1 MSAPSRFVRSVAAAL
16 LGAVLVLPSAS
27 AQVAGSNNPYTTRVN
42 PIPYNTSTLGKVP
55 PLGSGY
61 NLATN
66 PYSTTVASVPAVT
79 QPTGSAYSNPPT
91 GYGNYN
97 GYNNGYPPVLTGAG
111 SRLQGQASLTAASGQ
126 YQVNIQQARILR
138 EQSRQASFDTTRQR
152 INLEM
157 EYEDLKNQRYRQAV
171 EMNRQAVLDKARRDP
186 QDTDIWS
193 GMTLNVLLKSIL
205 GAPAPTRGP
214 NIELSQD
221 TLRGLNLSDGIS
233 RGSLAMAKDDGK
245 IEWTDALQ
253 DASFDTSR
261 TRFTENFVK
270 AMKAAQ
276 GGEKSDRSTLK
287 DLQSDLKSLGDQL
300 DDVVTTLSPDSY
312 MESRRLLNKLKDAL
326 TGLSTDRILASCN
339 SSWRKDVRTVAD
351 LVAYCQQKGV
361 EFGAAAAAGDR
372 VRYQAAWLA
381 VRAYERGTVQLASA
395 Q

>member
-1 MSAPSRFVRSVAAAL
+1 MSAPSRFLCSVAAAL
-16 LGAVLVLPSAS
+16 FGADLVLPSAS
-27 AQVAGSNNPYTTRVN
+27 AQVAGSNNPYTTRTN
-42 PIPYNTSTLGKVP
+42 PIPYNTSALGKVP
-55 PLGSGY
+55 PLGLGY

-97 GYNNGYPPVLTGAG
+97 GYPQILTGAG
-111 SRLQGQASLTAASGQ
+111 SKLQGQASLTAASGQ

-138 EQSRQASFDTTRQR
+138 EQSRQASLDTQR
-152 INLEM
+152 KRLVAEI
-157 EYEDLKNQRYRQAV
+157 EYEDLKNQRYRQVV

-205 GAPAPTRGP
+205 AAPAPTRGP

-221 TLRGLNLSDGIS
+221 TLHGLNLSDGIS

-261 TRFTENFVK
+261 NRFTENFVK

-276 GGEKSDRSTLK
+276 EGEKSDRSTLK

-300 DDVVTTLSPDSY
+300 DDEVTTLSPDSY
-312 MESRRLLNKLKDAL
+312 MASRRLLNKLKDAL
-326 TGLSTDRILASCN
+326 KGLSTDRIIASCN

-361 EFGAAAAAGDR
+361 EFGAAAAEGDR

-381 VRAYERGTVQLASA
+381 IRAYERGTVQLASA